1 MVKRPRV
8 NENRKSNVE
17 SCKDYNQKKKL
28 NDGNFEETEI
38 IRVNIYRA
46 KKKINLRQ
54 KKLLS
59 VKKIALKNQ
68 YIQILKIAPVNSKY
82 NMEAETHKYCKFI
95 QDSTILGKSHF
106 TSI

>member
-68 YIQILKIAPVNSKY
+68 NTNFKNSTSKFQI
-82 NMEAETHKYCKFI
+82 
-95 QDSTILGKSHF
+95 
-106 TSI
+106 